1 MKNGLV
7 DNEVGRVTVGQA
19 MQKFPVTSWQSS
31 FFGGYF
37 TTRIHHFA

>member
-7 DNEVGRVTVGQA
+7 DNEVGRVTLADA
-19 MQKFPVTSWQSS
+19 MQQYSVNSWQSS